1 MPPTRTTPPSEAE
14 TDKAGPPVAATHLP
28 RTTSETH
35 RVTLANPSGDA
46 PQPDDDWGQAGTLVR
61 EVMDDDARARLL
73 GNISGH
79 LLNGVSEP
87 VLALAFQYWTNVDAE
102 LGKKVEESVRS
113 QQSEEAPTTGQSPT
127 APHNE
132 AAKV

>member
-1 MPPTRTTPPSEAE
+1 MRGKRWGADTATYDDGAGWSAGGEMMRSPYVDHAE
-14 TDKAGPPVAATHLP
+14 
-28 RTTSETH
+28 
-35 RVTLANPSGDA
+35 
-46 PQPDDDWGQAGTLVR
+46 DDDWGQAGTLVR
-61 EVMDDDARARLL
+61 EVMDDAARARLL

-87 VLALAFQYWTNVDAE
+87 VLARAFQYWTNVDADR
-102 LGKKVEESVRS
+102 GKNVEESVRS

-127 APHNE
+127 APSNE